1 MNIYLSVN
9 FLYLSVKLSLTSFFI
24 FFLLQILSTAI
35 LPLNDSFLMFFA
47 GHATRNAISQ
57 NEKPGAHVRRTP
69 PRNVEANNP
78 VFRILS
84 ISHYKKVLPFIF
96 HFLMTIVVAFV
107 TLYVINSPDRVYNLY
122 HRRPQV
128 MDLDGIKTKARLKY
142 SRPLQSDITTALSI
156 AASATRAA
164 AAWWA
169 GKLLWRYAFMLMEK
183 GEITVAGF
191 SKVVNGGIMTLL
203 WPRDVANRKNVFL
216 AYLIIFTCFGIEFSP
231 SILTGSVTW
240 ELSSVML
247 EGLAPLTDIPQGI
260 PGTNIS
266 FYRNTS
272 AFVSEA
278 IEGGAALE
286 LVSWG
291 NLNTNSSN
299 LLIPSN
305 ITRRAIIQLADTQT
319 IQNLTVNSTL
329 DFIRLPYFRVDKF
342 EYITDPDATLT
353 SRQKLLLNDSSVYN
367 PYSYDRGLAAFL
379 PDTSWGPGSD
389 PNLPDPVNV
398 SESRILSILL
408 FGTPNPNCS
417 STFPESVIPSR
428 VNFYHTQTAHSM
440 NYSCF
445 AFANVTYTA
454 GGAIC
459 RYCTIVSPAVVEGNV
474 YSANLKPVA
483 DPLTIEALAITPS
496 VATHS
501 LLTGF
506 TDILSGVSNGVEG
519 YVQSY
524 VTEFVSRAYQSAWS
538 SLVVELG
545 DVGPQNQTYVVF
557 AIPASHPAILQW
569 RVYFWAGLH
578 LGVLL
583 CGITFAYWHSH
594 YRHPWFSNP
603 RMAAF
608 QLDTAGIYKE
618 GRVADPKDPWDPTA
632 EYPAGRLQ
640 LQNYDHERPG
650 QPRVA
655 TLIQEDSDKLGN
667 VLKK

>member
-1 MNIYLSVN
+1 MKNLE
-9 FLYLSVKLSLTSFFI
+9 
-24 FFLLQILSTAI
+24 
-35 LPLNDSFLMFFA
+35 PM
-47 GHATRNAISQ
+47 
-57 NEKPGAHVRRTP
+57 
-69 PRNVEANNP
+69 
-78 VFRILS
+78 ILS
-84 ISHYKKVLPFIF
+84 ISHYKKAVPFIL
-96 HFLMTIVVAFV
+96 HFLMTLLVAFV
-107 TLYVINSPDRVYNLY
+107 ALNVIGSPDTVYNLN
-122 HRRPQV
+122 HRRPRV
-128 MDLDGIKTKARLKY
+128 MELDGRKTWDRLKS

-156 AASATRAA
+156 AASGTRAA

-203 WPRDVANRKNVFL
+203 WPREVANRKNVFL
-216 AYLIIFTCFGIEFSP
+216 VYLIIFTCFGMDYVS

-240 ELSSVML
+240 QPSFVML
-247 EGLAPLTDIPQGI
+247 EGWIPLTDIPQGI
-260 PGTNIS
+260 PGADIS
-266 FYRNTS
+266 RYRNS
-272 AFVSEA
+272 SFSVSVA

-286 LVSWG
+286 LVSWE

-299 LLIPSN
+299 LPIPSH
-305 ITRRAIIQLADTQT
+305 ITRRAIIQLADIQT
-319 IQNLTVNSTL
+319 IQNISLNSML
-329 DFIRLPYFRVDKF
+329 DSIRLPYFRVVNF

-353 SRQKLLLNDSSVYN
+353 SHQKLLLNDSSDYN
-367 PYSYDRGLAAFL
+367 PYSNDWGLAAFL
-379 PDTSWGPGSD
+379 PDTFWGPGTD
-389 PNLPDPVNV
+389 PNLPDPVTV
-398 SESRILSILL
+398 SESRILAIRL
-408 FGTPNPNCS
+408 FPASGPDCS
-417 STFPESVIPSR
+417 STFPESFIPSS
-428 VNFYHTQTAHSM
+428 VNFYPTITASST

-445 AFANVTYTA
+445 AFANVTYIA
-454 GGAIC
+454 GGTIC
-459 RYCTIVSPAVVEGNV
+459 HNCMIVSPAVVEGNM
-474 YSANLKPVA
+474 STLRPVP

-501 LLTGF
+501 LFTGF
-506 TDILSGVSNGVEG
+506 TDISSGALNGVES
-519 YVQSY
+519 YVQRY

-538 SLVVELG
+538 YLAYDLG
-545 DVGPQNQTYVVF
+545 GLGPDSQTDVTF

-578 LGVLL
+578 VGVLF
-583 CGITFAYWHSH
+583 CGITFAYWQSH

-650 QPRVA
+650 QPRAA
-655 TLIQEDSDKLGN
+655 TLIQEDSDKLGD